1 MSWGE
6 IDDVGRWRIIFA
18 GAFGGLAA
26 SYAMNQFQRG
36 LSNAQEALS
45 PQQARPRPGRASDSD
60 DGGGENATVK
70 AAQAIS
76 QAVGCGQIPDSQK
89 ELAGTAVHYGFGA
102 AVGAVYGVM
111 ASEVPTV
118 TSGFGIAYGSVVW
131 LFSDE
136 VAVPVLGLSPAP
148 SKSPLSTHLSALA
161 AHCLYGFTTDLVM
174 RGFIKK
180 IWAKRG

>member
-1 MSWGE
+1 M
-6 IDDVGRWRIIFA
+6 
-18 GAFGGLAA
+18 
-26 SYAMNQFQRG
+26 
-36 LSNAQEALS
+36 
-45 PQQARPRPGRASDSD
+45 
-60 DGGGENATVK
+60 K

-89 ELAGTAVHYGFGA
+89 ELAGTAVHYTFGA
-102 AVGAVYGVM
+102 GMGAIYGVM
-111 ASEVPTV
+111 ASEVPAV
-118 TSGFGIAYGSVVW
+118 ASGFGIAYGSVVW

-161 AHCLYGFTTDLVM
+161 AHCLYGFTTDMVM